1 MRFTETGRPKI
12 TALLSL
18 TIAVR
23 DASFVR
29 HYKHS
34 LTIRRYD
41 TQTPPRA
48 VLHHPDNISSVTLS
62 PPFGGS
68 SSSPASSL
76 LLFAAADVSDIS

>member
-41 TQTPPRA
+41 TQT
-48 VLHHPDNISSVTLS
+48 LHHPDNITSS